1 MKHTV
6 IARTAVALAASL
18 VLAACG
24 LSEDSGTTT
33 DTSAG
38 EKVEEGA
45 LKGVSLNVGS
55 KDFDEQ
61 FVLGELAIQTLAA
74 AGAEVTDKT
83 NIKGSTAAREALLR
97 GDVDVYY
104 DYTGTGYINYL
115 GHGKSIP
122 DEQKLYEAV
131 KEEDLKKNGLVWGE
145 PAPFNNTYAFATT
158 KEFAEENSLK
168 TLSDMKTYLD
178 ENSDATV
185 CVETEF
191 ANRPDG
197 LPGMQ
202 KAYDMDIP
210 SSSIKSLGT
219 GVIYPQIDK
228 GTCDFGEV
236 FTTDGRIAN
245 LGLIPLEDDKKF
257 FPLYNGAPI
266 VEKGN
271 ENGDKILEV
280 LAPLTETL
288 TTEVMTELNKQISAD
303 GLPVDKIAGD
313 YLKKQGFIQ

>member
-1 MKHTV
+1 MKRTTV
-6 IARTAVALAASL
+6 ARTSMALAASL

-38 EKVEEGA
+38 EKVEEAA
-45 LKGVSLNVGS
+45 LEGVSLTVGS

-61 FVLGELAIQTLAA
+61 FVLGELAIQTLSA
-74 AGAEVTDKT
+74 AGAEATDET

-115 GHGKSIP
+115 GHEKSIP

-158 KEFAEENSLK
+158 EEFAEENSVAS
-168 TLSDMKTYLD
+168 LSDMKTYLD

-210 SSSIKSLGT
+210 SSSIQSLGT
-219 GVIYPQIDK
+219 GVIYPQIDN

-245 LGLIPLEDDKKF
+245 LGLTPLEDDKKF

-266 VEKGN
+266 VEKSN

-280 LAPLTETL
+280 LAPLSETL

-303 GLPVDKIAGD
+303 GLPVEKIAGD
-313 YLKKQGFIQ
+313 YLKAEGFIQ